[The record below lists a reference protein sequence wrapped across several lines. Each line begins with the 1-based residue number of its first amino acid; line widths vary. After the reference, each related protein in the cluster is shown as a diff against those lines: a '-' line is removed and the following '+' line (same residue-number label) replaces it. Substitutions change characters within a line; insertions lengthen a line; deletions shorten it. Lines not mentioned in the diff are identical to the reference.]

1 MKPSFSRM
9 RPALAC
15 IPGWDEGGPRKVS
28 VLKSLLPAN
37 TTSDSTFPVGWLP
50 CWGGRE

>member
-15 IPGWDEGGPRKVS
+15 IPGWDEDGLRRVS
-28 VLKSLLPAN
+28 VLKYLLPAN
-37 TTSDSTFPVGWLP
+37 IENDSIYPVGWLP
-50 CWGGRE
+50 YWGERE

>member
-9 RPALAC
+9 RPVLAC
-15 IPGWDEGGPRKVS
+15 IPSWDEGGLRKAS
-28 VLKSLLPAN
+28 DLKYRLPASIEN
-37 TTSDSTFPVGWLP
+37 GSIYPVGWLP